1 MLLIR
6 EVWAMKQLNKP
17 AVNQINPAK
26 LILSKWT
33 DVVPQGKEK
42 HFLLIHVKADEQGI
56 VVTCV
61 IEAVLTHRE
70 YVMVWQELKDNTR
83 WIAGWL

>member
-1 MLLIR
+1 MLLTR

-17 AVNQINPAK
+17 AVNQINPDK
-26 LILSKWT
+26 LMLSKWT
-33 DVVPQGKEK
+33 AVVPQGKEK
-42 HFLLIHVKADEQGI
+42 HFLLIRVKADEQSI

-70 YVMVWQELKDNTR
+70 YEMDWQELKDNTR
-83 WIAGWL
+83 WLAGWL